1 MSTLKV
7 TWPPGFSPGGVPS
20 TIANLSPVPS
30 TWPLALT
37 QGKRRPSGVLM
48 LFFLSSDSE
57 GPASSVAR
65 VLFIKRS
72 SGLRSHR
79 GQVGFPGG
87 RADEGESSPAATVLR
102 ECSEEIGLGE
112 NQIKLLGA
120 LPPINALDGSPVL
133 PLVGACTDAS
143 VRLVPSPEEVAD
155 IFFMPW
161 TSVSRVALQDFS
173 FTVFGR
179 RRSSPWF
186 PGAPHAIWGLTA
198 KILESAALEP

>member
-20 TIANLSPVPS
+20 TIANLSPVPT

-37 QGKRRPSGVLM
+37 QGKRRPSCVLM
-48 LFFLSSDSE
+48 LFFSTADSA
-57 GPASSVAR
+57 GPDSTAAQ

-87 RADEGESSPAATVLR
+87 RADEGETAPATTVLR

-112 NQIKLLGA
+112 DRIQLLGA
-120 LPPINALDGSPVL
+120 LPPVSALDGSPVL
-133 PLVGACTDAS
+133 PLVGAVIDPE
-143 VRLVPSPEEVAD
+143 VRLIPSPDEVAD

-161 TSVSRVALQDFS
+161 TGVSKEALKDFS
-173 FTVFGR
+173 FTVFGQR
-179 RRSSPWF
+179 RASPWF
-186 PGAPHAIWGLTA
+186 PGAPHVIWGLTA